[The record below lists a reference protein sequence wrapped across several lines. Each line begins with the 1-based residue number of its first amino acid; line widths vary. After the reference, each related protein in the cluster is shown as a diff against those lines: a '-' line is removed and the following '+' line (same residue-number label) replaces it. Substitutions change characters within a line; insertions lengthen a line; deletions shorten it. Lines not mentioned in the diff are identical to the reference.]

1 MSGSYTD
8 FSVTGLITSYKYTS
22 NNFNVYVFTS
32 GSGNVYFNTT
42 YPVGFLLVGGGGGGG
57 GCSNITGNAGGGGGG
72 GGFIT
77 TGIANMLTN
86 TSYQIAV
93 GSGGTSG
100 TACYATTT
108 TYATPSTWASSG
120 NSSIFGT
127 YTASGGFGGFY
138 NSNAANSGGGLSGL
152 AINMFGGNLLTAS
165 GNLLTF
171 ISSGAG
177 GHGGVTTTLPGNA
190 GNGVPVSSLGLPVQ
204 LIINNNQYAYLAGG
218 GGGGAGTS
226 ASSSPPTPGGLGGGG
241 NGSVCTYNFS
251 VAGNGLPNTGG
262 GGGGASCN
270 TSTPFYSS
278 SITYTG
284 TGIGGSGV
292 VVFYIPISPP
302 LPPFSLAMVSS
313 SSTTITL
320 SFTAPTNGVI
330 PSGYISY
337 INALS
342 DSITIVNGSGT
353 PSSFTIYNLTPITT
367 YRDIALVST
376 YYGLNS
382 GLSNALTTPISTNAL
397 YSTSGPDTPK
407 LTSFNT
413 GFSLLSF
420 TTPGTYTFIPT
431 RTMKIGYLVVAG
443 GGGSQRT
450 VAGGSSGMSG
460 SGGGSIAYNV
470 YSNSIITLTAG
481 TSYTITVG
489 SGGVGTTTSGV
500 TGGVSSISGTGIT
513 PSVTTNGGIGSTAS
527 AGSGGAAGT
536 ITGTLTIA
544 GATGGSFTKGSDQN
558 TLVTLPEVCVSSY
571 YGGGG
576 GATPNN
582 AQWTPTI
589 PSAMTGYQGGIGGGG
604 TGAYWV
610 VGSVA
615 GNGVPNTGGGGGGTA
630 YNGTGSGGQGG
641 SGLVIIYTLSTLL

>member
-1 MSGSYTD
+1 MSASYRD
-8 FSVTGLITSYKYTS
+8 FSVTGLITSYNYTS

-57 GCSNITGNAGGGGGG
+57 GCSSNSGWAGGGGGG

-77 TGIANMLTN
+77 TGVANMLTN
-86 TSYQIAV
+86 TSYPIAV

-100 TACYATTT
+100 TAYYAT
-108 TYATPSTWASSG
+108 SGVFASSG

-127 YTASGGFGGFY
+127 YTASGGFGGFF
-138 NSNAANSGGGLSGL
+138 NSNTANSGGGITGL
-152 AINMFGGNLLTAS
+152 ATNMFGGNLLTAS

-171 ISSGAG
+171 ISSGNG
-177 GHGGVTTTLPGNA
+177 GNGGVTTNLPGNA
-190 GNGVPVSSLGLPVQ
+190 GNGVPVSSLGLPIQ

-218 GGGGAGTS
+218 GGGGSGTS
-226 ASSSPPTPGGLGGGG
+226 ASSTPPSPGGLGGGG
-241 NGSVCTYNFS
+241 NGSVSSYNFS

-270 TSTPFYSS
+270 ASASFYSS
-278 SITYTG
+278 SVTNTG

-302 LPPFSLAMVSS
+302 ISPTSLAIVSS

-320 SFTAPTNGVI
+320 SFIAPTNGVI

-342 DSITIVNGSGT
+342 DSVTIVNGSGT
-353 PSSFTIYNLTPITT
+353 PSSFTLYNLTPLTT
-367 YRDIALVST
+367 YRDISIAST

-382 GLSNALTTPISTNAL
+382 AFSNALTTPIITSAL
-397 YSTSGPDTPK
+397 YSTTGPDTPK

-413 GFSLLSF
+413 GFSSLSF

-431 RTMKIGYLVVAG
+431 KTMKIGYLVVAG
-443 GGGSQRT
+443 GGGSQRS
-450 VAGGSSGMSG
+450 VAAGSNGISG
-460 SGGGSIAYNV
+460 SGGGSISYNV
-470 YSNSIITLTAG
+470 YSNSIITLTLG

-489 SGGVGTTTSGV
+489 SGGVGTTTTAG
-500 TGGVSSISGTGIT
+500 TGGISSISGTGIT
-513 PSVTTNGGIGSTAS
+513 PSIVTSGGSGSTNS
-527 AGSGGAAGT
+527 LGSGGAAGT

-544 GATGGSFTKGSDQN
+544 GAQGGTTYGKGSDQN

-576 GATPNN
+576 GSTQGGQ
-582 AQWTPTI
+582 QWTPTI

-604 TGAYWV
+604 IGAYWV
-610 VGSVA
+610 AGSVA